1 MNPTKEIDNYI
12 AGFPVH
18 IQIKLEELRAVIR
31 NAAPDSQEVIS
42 YKMPAFKQNKILVY
56 FAGYR
61 NHIGFYP
68 TASPIVVFKNEL
80 LDFKTSKGAI
90 QFPVDKPLPVQLI
103 TKIVQY
109 RIEEDLI
116 SSGK

>member
-12 AGFPVH
+12 AGFPVR